1 MKISLIALATILAAQ
16 MIEAQSSDPIVVQAA
31 SAASTSASVPAQLPQ
46 PPESLETSIRLLET
60 MKAANEE
67 ILAKQKAV
75 LERLDEMQKAAEEM
89 KAFAARG

>member
-1 MKISLIALATILAAQ
+1 MKISLIGLATILAAQ

-31 SAASTSASVPAQLPQ
+31 SAVPTSASVPAQLPQ
-46 PPESLETSIRLLET
+46 PPQSLETSIRLLEA

-89 KAFAARG
+89 KGFAARG